1 MKKLIFGILLSAMLT
16 CPVTVFADTTVLT
29 ARNIRTAGSDQGF
42 SSTSAIG
49 GARSGKVW
57 EIDNR
62 GNGIVQQYAQTR
74 GVASGIDTLIRTGAA
89 RLTSVTVAGTGTS
102 AGDKVDIY
110 DATSIT
116 GDPVFEVSLG
126 TAEETVHI
134 NINGGLQFDT
144 GIFVDLSALDMIV
157 TIGYDT

>member
-1 MKKLIFGILLSAMLT
+1 MNKLIFGILFSAMLAF
-16 CPVTVFADTTVLT
+16 PANVLADTTVT
-29 ARNIRTAGSDQGF
+29 VARNIRTAGSDQGF

-62 GNGIVQQYAQTR
+62 GVGIVGLYAKTV
-74 GVASGIDTLIRTGAA
+74 GTAAGIDTLIFTGAA
-89 RLTSVTVAGTGTS
+89 RLTSITVSGTGTS

-110 DATSIT
+110 DALSAT
-116 GDPVFEVSLG
+116 GTPTLEVSLG

-144 GIFVDLSALDMIV
+144 GIFVDMSATNMIV